1 MCLLAKAMNYK
12 KIQEGQKRQKGSG
25 FAFFALL
32 VFFAVNDFS
41 HQMHS
46 LGKSVQT

>member
-1 MCLLAKAMNYK
+1 MNYK
-12 KIQEGQKRQKGSG
+12 KGKKSKKKQKGSG

-32 VFFAVNDFS
+32 AFFAVNDFS
-41 HQMHS
+41 HQMPW